1 MLYLY
6 LGFLLAQSHSVIKVI
21 YNANIPPL
29 TIVFSITVFMVWSF
43 IPVLG
48 YPIGKVLAKYTRTK
62 SYCNMYVLFGLG
74 CSISFIEQALF
85 YFEIFSKRDGYYTMI
100 VTASL
105 FFATAF
111 LALNSKQVR

>member
-85 YFEIFSKRDGYYTMI
+85 YFEIFSKRDG
-100 VTASL
+100 
-105 FFATAF
+105 
-111 LALNSKQVR
+111 

>member
-6 LGFLLAQSHSVIKVI
+6 LGFLLAQSHTVIKVI

-29 TIVFSITVFMVWSF
+29 TIAFSISVFLIWSL

-48 YPIGKVLAKYTRTK
+48 YPIGKALTKFTRTK
-62 SYCNMYVLFGLG
+62 SYCNKYVLLSLG
-74 CSISFIEQALF
+74 CSISLIEQALF

-105 FFATAF
+105 FFATAYIS
-111 LALNSKQVR
+111 LNRKQG